1 MVPYYPKEPLL
12 YPHFRNFMRFSDST
26 HFLVQKPNEYEN
38 SDSSLFNS
46 DESDESPSDE
56 NSSHNDSTSHSLR
69 PTTSNYDSTNLF
81 SNDSSPN
88 KIHDNPP
95 FKNLIKTHQT
105 GPIDKSRHPSHNQS
119 NLPQPPIDRTTKIQY
134 NLRHQPKMDS
144 RLFIQTSKL

>member
-56 NSSHNDSTSHSLR
+56 NSSHNDSTSHSHSLP
-69 PTTSNYDSTNLF
+69 PTSSNYDSTNLF
-81 SNDSSPN
+81 SNDSSHI
-88 KIHDNPP
+88 KIHDTTFRKNNRNPSIWP
-95 FKNLIKTHQT
+95 TN
-105 GPIDKSRHPSHNQS
+105 
-119 NLPQPPIDRTTKIQY
+119 
-134 NLRHQPKMDS
+134 
-144 RLFIQTSKL
+144 